1 MSQRS
6 RRLRNKK
13 NTGLKAKVAR
23 LQAELKRLQG
33 FCPLHELVHMS
44 SKSGEKGIVVGDV
57 INQLRVWKPV
67 EIPASEP
74 TIRDHYQV
82 AGLKLA
88 AKEPPLYG
96 NAPAVAEIDRIQ
108 AFLNEA
114 NDNELFRKH
123 YRLMRV
129 TVTAETTPA
138 QKGESNG

>member
-1 MSQRS
+1 MAKTR

-44 SKSGEKGIVVGDV
+44 S
-57 INQLRVWKPV
+57 

-82 AGLKLA
+82 AGLELA
-88 AKEPPLYG
+88 AKEPRLYG
-96 NAPAVAEIDRIQ
+96 NAPAVAEINRIQ

-114 NDNELFRKH
+114 NDNQLFRQR
-123 YRLMRV
+123 YRLMQI
-129 TVTAETTPA
+129 TATAETAPV
-138 QKGESNG
+138 QKGESDVHK